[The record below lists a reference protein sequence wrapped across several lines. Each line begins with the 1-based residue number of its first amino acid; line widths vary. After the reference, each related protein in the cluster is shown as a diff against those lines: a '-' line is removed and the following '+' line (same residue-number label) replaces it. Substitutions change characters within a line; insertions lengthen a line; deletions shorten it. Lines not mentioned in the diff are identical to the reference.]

1 MRGCKRKAELT
12 ETIGTFPFRAD
23 PDETLL
29 WSGTVDADRR
39 TAHIEEESS
48 SRKIGLAISLVFTCL
63 FAFGI
68 VVTTALDGPTID
80 APRWVTT
87 ALYVLLTLVAASF
100 SWFIFRALKGFDEW
114 VDDAAYV
121 ITDKRIIA
129 LNATGLTLRTF
140 ELHPDI
146 IVGRSDY
153 LLTCT
158 DPDDI
163 DFEGGLSIPYAGDFD
178 GAYKILQ
185 GLALAGV
192 LKVWTKAEIAQ
203 RAHIHPSG
211 ESVIWEEL
219 ISKQAEKKSK
229 RKQRY
234 IVLAVILPIFAFML
248 YRSGSNLLKIVTW
261 GAFFDHYGTF
271 VLALAGSLFSI
282 FIILQHTK
290 SYRISDGTPHK
301 SLVASKSKL
310 FVLNDREEVFQSID
324 IADIHRVKVRT
335 HDDIANTVIVR
346 SKRDPDINP
355 TLTMPYLENPKAVA
369 ANIEAL
375 RLNAK

>member
-1 MRGCKRKAELT
+1 MTQAGPLVYFA
-12 ETIGTFPFRAD
+12 PD
-23 PDETLL
+23 PDEPLI
-29 WSGTVDADRR
+29 WSGVVDTDRHK
-39 TAHIEEESS
+39 AHIAAESS
-48 SRKIGLAISLVFTCL
+48 SRRIVLAISTLFTCL

-68 VVTTALDGPTID
+68 IVTVALDGPVGEG
-80 APRWVTT
+80 PRWITT
-87 ALYVLLTLVAASF
+87 TIYALLTLGSAWY
-100 SWFIFRALKGFDEW
+100 SWAVFRALKGLDEW

-129 LNATGLTLRTF
+129 LNAAGLTLRTF

-163 DFEGGLSIPYAGDFD
+163 DFEGGLSIRYAGDFD
-178 GAYKILQ
+178 GAYKTLQ
-185 GLALAGV
+185 GLELTGV

-234 IVLAVILPIFAFML
+234 MVLLVMLPIFAFML

-261 GAFFDHYGTF
+261 GAFIDHYGTF

-282 FIILQHTK
+282 LIILQYTK

-310 FVLNDREEVFQSID
+310 FVLNEREEVFQSID